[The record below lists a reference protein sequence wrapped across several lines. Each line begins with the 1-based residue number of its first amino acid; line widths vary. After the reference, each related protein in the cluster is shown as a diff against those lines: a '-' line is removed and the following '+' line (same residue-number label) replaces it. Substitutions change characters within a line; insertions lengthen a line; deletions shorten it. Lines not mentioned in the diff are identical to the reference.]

1 MRAQDTSLFQPF
13 CLFSFAP
20 MSARKPIA
28 CSPLPER
35 STPTTPVPPMHLDSP
50 FGELGSHHVRCA
62 VLFQAQLRIGVQIA
76 ADLGK
81 LVLIA
86 GDGVMGRVGHGT
98 LLSGGK
104 AKYARGFPA

>member
-1 MRAQDTSLFQPF
+1 MRAVSVG
-13 CLFSFAP
+13 SAP
-20 MSARKPIA
+20 TSARKPIA

-35 STPTTPVPPMHLDSP
+35 STPTTPVPPMHLDPP

-86 GDGVMGRVGHGT
+86 KENVMG
-98 LLSGGK
+98 
-104 AKYARGFPA
+104 

>member
-1 MRAQDTSLFQPF
+1 MKPPDDSRRRREQPDVETPLDHKQPG
-13 CLFSFAP
+13 CLETFVGSAP

-35 STPTTPVPPMHLDSP
+35 STPTTPVPPMHLDPP

-62 VLFQAQLRIGVQIA
+62 VLFQAQLRIGMQIA

-86 GDGVMGRVGHGT
+86 GDGVMG
-98 LLSGGK
+98 
-104 AKYARGFPA
+104 